1 MVVWS
6 CGRVVVRPCGRA
18 CACGARVRL
27 RALSRWSCGR
37 VVVRARR
44 FETPRMPR
52 DRARA
57 ALRKSFSRKF
67 ANFRGLLDMGRLAE
81 AKRRGFCEQKGR
93 FEGSLRN
100 GMSNKR
106 FFYAN
111 SGRNFRSGRKFG
123 PKLLLGR
130 KCGPKLSVG
139 AQMRAEAFAWGVLFR
154 GVPTSLGY
162 E

>member
-6 CGRVVVRPCGRA
+6 CGCVVVRARAEPECVYGRF
-18 CACGARVRL
+18 L
-27 RALSRWSCGR
+27 DGR
-37 VVVRARR
+37 VVVWSCACVRR
-44 FETPRMPR
+44 FETPRTLR